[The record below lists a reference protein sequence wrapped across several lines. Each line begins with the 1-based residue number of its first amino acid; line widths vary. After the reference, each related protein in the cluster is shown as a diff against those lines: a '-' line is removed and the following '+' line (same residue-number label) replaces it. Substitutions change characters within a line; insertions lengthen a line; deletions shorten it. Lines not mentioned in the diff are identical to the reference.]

1 MICMLFFHKS
11 YYFTTSAYGGCS
23 SPLSLASFPSSGSPF
38 PIGTTTVS
46 TMAGD
51 TCGDYTNCTFTI
63 TVTLQ
68 NAPALSINVT
78 GNQLLLSWPAS
89 LAGYGLVS
97 SPDLFSPTWNP
108 VTNPPMF
115 NATGQTVLLP
125 LTSTQQFFQLQP
137 P

>member
-1 MICMLFFHKS
+1 
-11 YYFTTSAYGGCS
+11 
-23 SPLSLASFPSSGSPF
+23 
-38 PIGTTTVS
+38 
-46 TMAGD
+46 
-51 TCGDYTNCTFTI
+51 
-63 TVTLQ
+63 
-68 NAPALSINVT
+68 
-78 GNQLLLSWPAS
+78 LLSWPAS